1 MIVSY
6 FLVITTVRV
15 LILSVTTAV
24 TVDHAGLVDIVIA
37 SWGLYV
43 MVLFAKM
50 EVSARTLTTRT
61 TTHAL
66 VNLVSLVGTVSF
78 NLIHVTAT
86 LVNKAERAL
95 NLEAMTSSVLVHKVS
110 DNKMQLSRQSVV
122 TGK

>member
-66 VNLVSLVGTVSF
+66 VNLVTLVGTVSF

-110 DNKMQLSRQSVV
+110 DHKMQLSRQSVV